1 MCVYFPVFFLY
12 KWWLNFSYLWSSS
25 FHFSRFSLTFN
36 FNQVQWQE
44 FQEFSFLRFLRS
56 SYSVFN
62 LSSRNQVSGAN
73 DSVTRAKN
81 PKSAAYLP
89 KIATFIAPI
98 FKVHFFRPNSRPTNK
113 CLFFMQSLAILWHFI
128 TWIVWYSNHLPISLR
143 KLDGIWKKKYFSK
156 ILK

>member
-1 MCVYFPVFFLY
+1 MAPSTFLVAGR
-12 KWWLNFSYLWSSS
+12 LNFSSSEK
-25 FHFSRFSLTFN
+25 TFRAAHSHI
-36 FNQVQWQE
+36 NQSSKNLP
-44 FQEFSFLRFLRS
+44 FQRFLSLMKIPR
-56 SYSVFN
+56 YSRL
-62 LSSRNQVSGAN
+62 LSLEVP
-73 DSVTRAKN
+73 DLLYCCLFILSVTRAKN

>member
-1 MCVYFPVFFLY
+1 MSKNKPNIFIARAFTWV
-12 KWWLNFSYLWSSS
+12 WI
-25 FHFSRFSLTFN
+25 SREETCLADSKSKYVRQN
-36 FNQVQWQE
+36 FNAYIFE
-44 FQEFSFLRFLRS
+44 NAINFITI
-56 SYSVFN
+56 
-62 LSSRNQVSGAN
+62 
-73 DSVTRAKN
+73 SVTRAKN
-81 PKSAAYLP
+81 PKSAAYLS

-98 FKVHFFRPNSRPTNK
+98 FKVHFFHPNSRPTNK

>member
-1 MCVYFPVFFLY
+1 MLLKLKLNNPNYTVRLSNWLISANFAWNNSFPYWLLY
-12 KWWLNFSYLWSSS
+12 QHQY
-25 FHFSRFSLTFN
+25 R
-36 FNQVQWQE
+36 
-44 FQEFSFLRFLRS
+44 
-56 SYSVFN
+56 
-62 LSSRNQVSGAN
+62 RNQN
-73 DSVTRAKN
+73 RHKISVTRAKN